1 MKELTIKDIYTFLL
15 VLFMMVV
22 NGLAGDKN
30 LQKTD
35 YKQLTSEQRWE
46 LGSKQIKSLS
56 KALQEDPRHE
66 ILKETIISGNQIRVL
81 LTNQGSIST
90 PNADNSNADLVWP
103 KGPNSLGYAFE
114 FGPLVGAEVTGKDGE
129 TLHIVDDGFILRAD
143 GDYEPGTDNKWGWEP
158 KKGFSDPNSPAL
170 AHFSDL
176 DENLDGKPDSWPE
189 NWYNAA
195 LGRYVW
201 PAFLGDD
208 ATTPDEEVF
217 YVMDDFDNA
226 EYPYYPD
233 PQDSTMR
240 GLGLELQVRIFQ
252 FNNPLAEDLIFLVY
266 TITNV
271 SPKKLDKIYLGMFGD
286 PHVGGA
292 NDYSDDDAGFIS
304 VWDRDKYPENTYNMV
319 YAWDDNGVGDGKKIP
334 GYFGYRF
341 LESPGLDNDG
351 IDNDN
356 DGMLDESQFN
366 DAGTQIFD
374 PRLNKERWQ
383 GDEDGDWNPDF
394 DDVGVDGIPGTG
406 DYGEGDGKPTQ
417 LFYRDINGDGIFSTG
432 EPYSESREQGMRFAG
447 GEPNFGFLDIAES
460 DQLGLT
466 SFNALSYAGNNR
478 PKNDDLMWSTISTNN
493 LGPNDPPPNIL
504 QTADNVFIYGDGPFS
519 LEPGESFRFSIAL
532 LLGENFNDLL
542 QNAQIS
548 QQVFESDYRFAQP
561 PRKPHLVAV
570 PGDKK
575 VTLYWDTGAEQSFD
589 PFISRANPDDPHKG
603 YDFEGYKIYRSQ
615 DYSFNDTKT
624 ITDSKG
630 IAYLSEPLQTAGGLP
645 AQFDLDNEYK
655 GLAEVEYQGRG
666 VRYDLGNNTGL
677 SHVFVDS
684 NNVKNGVTYF
694 YSVSS
699 YDHGDVAAVIPP
711 SECTRTI
718 QRNAVTREFTL
729 DVNTA
734 MVTPGG
740 PAQGFISPELSSDPE
755 NSATL
760 EEGDPTGKVW
770 VEFLDPLKVIDG
782 KKYSIVFDSVR
793 VDSATIRT
801 GYSVIDPEM
810 HTSTFTSRDTV
821 LVGFQGVSKVL
832 EGSVTVKNSSG
843 SIIDPSNYIINYDF
857 GKIRGASPGA
867 LPAGEKFT
875 ITYQIKPVANSLSLN
890 GGDDNPVFDGVKV
903 FVQDDEVAL
912 DSLSTKGGKSGFKT
926 IETNTN
932 FSDEWTTLNV
942 SELRDAAPYPAD
954 FEFRFTDYDT
964 AADGRLINPAD
975 SSIKIGSLMVRTNFK
990 IINSR
995 TGERTDFFIQEKS
1008 TSGLANHRWDWP
1020 EEVTILKPGWTS
1032 LTQAVYTVKFTPP
1045 VLDTLKNKAGEDS
1058 IAYADPVYPGAGDVF
1073 YIFSYKNFDPGDKF
1087 SFTTKAAVFDKQI
1100 ARNGLDDVI
1109 VVPDPYIAYSSAEQ
1123 AGIQTGT
1130 RDDRRLE
1137 FRNLPEKCT
1146 IRIYTIT
1153 GELVDTIEK
1162 NNRENF
1168 AIWDLLSFE
1177 SQEIAYGVYIYHI
1190 DAPGVGTKIGRFAV
1204 IK

>member
-1 MKELTIKDIYTFLL
+1 MKRLAIHTIFSLIL
-15 VLFMMVV
+15 VLLIPMATLV
-22 NGLAGDKN
+22 AGDKE
-30 LQKTD
+30 LYKQD
-35 YKQLTSEQRWE
+35 IKQLTNEERWE
-46 LGSKQIKSLS
+46 LGTKQIKNLS
-56 KALQEDPRHE
+56 KTLEEDPRHE
-66 ILKETIISGNQIRVL
+66 ILKETIINGNQIRVL

-90 PNADNSNADLVWP
+90 PTADNSNADLVWP

-114 FGPLVGAEVTGKDGE
+114 FGPLVGAEVTGKDGQ

-158 KKGFSDPNSPAL
+158 KKGFSDPNSPQL

-176 DENLDGKPDSWPE
+176 DNNHDGKPDSWPE
-189 NWYNAA
+189 NWYNAT

-208 ATTPDEEVF
+208 ATTPDEEVY

-226 EYPYYPD
+226 EFPYFPN
-233 PQDSTMR
+233 PSDSTMR

-304 VWDRDKYPENTYNMV
+304 VWDRGKYPDNTYNMV
-319 YAWDDNGVGDGKKIP
+319 YAWDGDGIGDGKKIP

-341 LESPGLDNDG
+341 LESPGIDNDG

-356 DGMLDESQFN
+356 DGMVDESQFN
-366 DAGTQIFD
+366 DAGSQIFD
-374 PRLNKERWQ
+374 TRLNKERWE

-417 LFYRDINGDGIFSTG
+417 LFYLDVNGDGIFNSG
-432 EPYSESREQGMRFAG
+432 EPYSESREPGMRFAG

-466 SFNALSYAGNNR
+466 SFNALSYGGNNR
-478 PKNDDLMWSTISTNN
+478 PKNDELMWNTISTNN
-493 LGPNDPPPNIL
+493 LGPNDPPPQIL
-504 QTADNVFIYGDGPFS
+504 QDADNVFIYGDGPFS
-519 LEPGESFRFSIAL
+519 LEPGESVRFSISL
-532 LLGENFNDLL
+532 LMGQNFNDLL

-570 PGDKK
+570 PGDNK
-575 VTLYWDTGAEQSFD
+575 VTLYWDTGAEESFD
-589 PFISRANPDDPHKG
+589 PFISRANPDDPNKG

-630 IAYLSEPLQTAGGLP
+630 IAYLSEPLLTANGLP
-645 AQFDLDNEYK
+645 AQFDLVNDYQ
-655 GLAEVEYQGRG
+655 GLSEVEYQGRG

-694 YSVSS
+694 YAVTS
-699 YDHGDVAAVIPP
+699 YDHGDVGAVIPP

-718 QRNAVTREFTL
+718 QRDAVTREFTL
-729 DVNTA
+729 DVNTVK
-734 MVTPGG
+734 VTPGG
-740 PAQGFISPELSSDPE
+740 PAQGFVSPTVDGNPQ
-755 NSATL
+755 NSATI
-760 EEGDPTGKVW
+760 ENGDATGNVW
-770 VEFLDPLKVIDG
+770 VKFLDPLEVKDG
-782 KKYSIVFDSVR
+782 KKYTVIFDSIQ
-793 VDSATIRT
+793 VDSNTTTT
-801 GYSVIDPEM
+801 GYSVVDPEI

-821 LVGFQGVSKVL
+821 LVGFQTISKVL
-832 EGSVTVKNSSG
+832 EGSETVTNSSG
-843 SIIDPSNYIINYDF
+843 GVVDPSNYIVDYEN
-857 GKIRGASPGA
+857 GKIRGTYPGA
-867 LPAGEKFT
+867 LPPGNT
-875 ITYQIKPVANSLSLN
+875 YSISYQILPVANSTSLN
-890 GGDDNPVFDGVKV
+890 GGDDNPVFDGVKL
-903 FVQDDEVAL
+903 FVKDDEVTL
-912 DSLSTKGGKSGFKT
+912 DSLSTVGGRSGFEA

-932 FSDEWTTLNV
+932 FSDKWTKIDLSPVGT
-942 SELRDAAPYPAD
+942 SAAYPAD
-954 FEFRFTDYDT
+954 FEFRFTPYDT
-964 AADGRLINPAD
+964 SADGKLINPAD
-975 SSIKIGSLMVRTNFK
+975 SSILLGRFRVKTNFK
-990 IINSR
+990 IINKS
-995 TGERTDFFIQEKS
+995 TGERVDFFINDGTGGGKRNQQ
-1008 TSGLANHRWDWP
+1008 WDWQ
-1020 EEVTILKPGWTS
+1020 EEIILLKPGAS
-1032 LTQAVYTVKFTPP
+1032 QITQTTYRVKFTPP
-1045 VLDTLKNKAGEDS
+1045 VLDTLTNVEGEDS
-1058 IAYADPVYPGAGDVF
+1058 LAYADPIYPGNGDRF
-1073 YIFSYKNFDPGDKF
+1073 LLFSTKNFDPGDEY
-1087 SFTTKAAVFDKQI
+1087 SFVTQAATFDNQK
-1100 ARNGLDDVI
+1100 ARNALDNVI
-1109 VVPDPYIAYSSAEQ
+1109 VVPNPYIAFSPAEL
-1123 AGIQTGT
+1123 AGLTTGT

-1137 FRNLPEKCT
+1137 FRNLPERCT

-1162 NNRENF
+1162 NDASNL
-1168 AIWDLLSFE
+1168 AVWDLLSYE